1 MSDFITFILP
11 TYNEEKN
18 IILLIKEILILNKEY
33 QIEIIVVDD
42 NSYDKTQSL
51 VREFSR
57 NDRRVRLI
65 NRIGRYG
72 LSSAICEG
80 CLNSTGEIIAV
91 MDSDGQHEVNSVYQS
106 ILCLL
111 NSDNDLIIGSRF
123 AKGSSISGLS
133 KKRKSGSS
141 LANSLAKF
149 TLHRNYENISDFM
162 SGCFVFKRN
171 RCLCYLK
178 KIDVNGFKFL
188 YELLS
193 ISNGKLKIDEL
204 PLNFKPRKFGYS
216 KLDYAVI
223 WDFFVSA
230 FHTLIKRIIP
240 RKAISFGFVGATG
253 ILVHLFVVYFLL
265 AITKLSFIQVLPFA
279 GVSAASS
286 NFLINNLLTFRNNRL
301 KGINLFIGLLKFLLV
316 SSIPLLANVG
326 LASSFYQ
333 YITPNKF
340 LSQMAGIIIV
350 FIWNYAASSKFVW
363 KD

>member
-1 MSDFITFILP
+1 MTDYITFILP
-11 TYNEEKN
+11 TFNEEKN
-18 IILLIKEILILNKEY
+18 IISLIKEILISNIEY

-42 NSYDKTQSL
+42 NSNDNTQSL

-65 NRIGRYG
+65 NRVGRYG

-91 MDSDGQHEVNSVYQS
+91 MDSDGQHEVKSVYQS
-106 ILCLL
+106 ISFIL
-111 NSDNDLIIGSRF
+111 NSDNALIVGSRF

-133 KKRKSGSS
+133 EKRKSGSS
-141 LANSLAKF
+141 FANSLARL
-149 TLHRNYENISDFM
+149 TLHKNYEEISDFM
-162 SGCFVFKRN
+162 SGCFVFKKN
-171 RCLCYLK
+171 TCISYLK

-193 ISNGKLKIDEL
+193 ISKGKLKVNEL
-204 PLNFKPRKFGYS
+204 PITFKPRKYGYS
-216 KLDYAVI
+216 KLDYAVV

-265 AITKLSFIQVLPFA
+265 GFTKLTFIQVLPFA

-286 NFLINNLLTFRNNRL
+286 NFLINNFLTFRNKRL
-301 KGINLFIGLLKFLLV
+301 KGMNLFIGLLKFLLV

-340 LSQMAGIIIV
+340 LSQMAGIIVV

-363 KD
+363 ED